1 MLIGKI
7 RVNTELNTTKFDN
20 KMDKLENDLDIAKQ
34 KADQAE
40 QKFVDL
46 SNTLDNFPKWKVDT
60 DEYRKL
66 AENVDKA
73 NIAWQQATNRVD
85 EYSNKIK
92 EVKLEQEKAEFDK
105 KGKSSLNATKLI
117 KKLKRVGLALF
128 SIRSIYSLV
137 SKASSA
143 YLSKDTELAEKLQ
156 SVWVGLGSFLAPLL
170 EYLSNMLLKM
180 VGYLNVFIK
189 ALTGI
194 DFVARANAKALNKQA
209 NAQKALNKQTL
220 AFDEVNKLE
229 DETTSSSASAGS
241 GLIEIPELDERLVK
255 KLQDLA
261 YWLRENWDLIKA
273 VGIALGVTFGAIKI
287 AGLIKN
293 ISNLIGGSGGGSGA
307 GKGIK
312 GLTQA
317 LNKVPTLIKIGII
330 VGGIAYTVN
339 TIKKIKQEGDEL
351 EEELEELR
359 KNINETY
366 TEKWKKEENVNE
378 TLSEQNRLRNVG
390 NDSMEKAN
398 TWYNKILGVS
408 DSYLNNAKLTVQQS
422 DAHLTALKNQ
432 YATQKLTEEEQ
443 NKMLNSM
450 IEQYNYNNAII
461 KQLKQQ
467 GEDTS
472 ELEEINKGYLGQIE
486 KVGNGLGI
494 ADDKLIDMI
503 YSSSKNKDLTK
514 DIYDNLSEVNAMKLD
529 DKLVYV
535 NVKADTKD
543 FKTEFE
549 KVAKSIKSW
558 ASGIGGGFSALWN
571 KITGGGNGGGR
582 GFATG
587 GIGTGIGLGSIV
599 NNPGKGVSIGGGN
612 VAGERGREGIIP
624 LTDPRAMSQLGQ
636 EIGRWVSV
644 NLDITN
650 QIDGR
655 VLNRRLEKIKNES
668 DFTTNGG
675 VL

>member
-1 MLIGKI
+1 MNIGKI
-7 RVNTELNTTKFDN
+7 RINTELNTTKFDN
-20 KMDKLENDLDIAKQ
+20 KIDKLENDLDIAKQ

-40 QKFVDL
+40 QKFADL
-46 SNTLDNFPKWKVDT
+46 SNTLENFPKWKVDT

-66 AENVDKA
+66 ADNVDKA
-73 NIAWQQATNRVD
+73 NIAWQQATNKVD

-92 EVKLEQEKAEFDK
+92 EVSLQQEKAIFDS
-105 KGKSSLNATKLI
+105 KGKSSANATKLI

-128 SIRSIYSLV
+128 SIRTAYSLV

-143 YLSKDTELAEKLQ
+143 YLSQDTELAEKLQ

-209 NAQKALNKQTL
+209 KAQKNLNNQML
-220 AFDEVNKLE
+220 SFDEINKLE
-229 DETTSSSASAGS
+229 DTTSESGGASAGS
-241 GLIEIPELDERLVK
+241 GLIELPELDNKIVK

-261 YWLRENWDLIKA
+261 YLLRENWDLIKA
-273 VGIALGVTFGAIKI
+273 VGIAFGVTFGAVKI
-287 AGLIKN
+287 AQLVGN
-293 ISNLIGGSGGGSGA
+293 ISTLMGGD

-312 GLTQA
+312 GLTKS
-317 LNKVPTLIKIGII
+317 LNEIPTLIKIGII
-330 VGGIAYTVN
+330 VGGVAYTIN
-339 TIKKIKQEGDEL
+339 TIKKIKKEGDEL
-351 EEELEELR
+351 EGELVGLR
-359 KNINETY
+359 TSINETY
-366 TEKWKKEENVNE
+366 TEKWEKEKNVND
-378 TLSEQNRLRNVG
+378 TLAEQNRLRNVG
-390 NDSMEKAN
+390 NDSMNKAN
-398 TWYNKILGVS
+398 TWYNKVLGVS

-422 DAHLTALKNQ
+422 EAHLTALKEQ
-432 YATQKLTEEEQ
+432 YKTQELNEEEQ
-443 NKMLNSM
+443 KKMLDNM
-450 IEQYNYNNAII
+450 ISQYNYNNVII
-461 KQLKQQ
+461 QQLKQQ
-467 GEDTS
+467 GQDTS
-472 ELEEINKGYLGQIE
+472 ELENINADYLGQIE

-503 YSSSKNKDLTK
+503 YSSSKNEEMTK
-514 DIYDNLSEVNAMKLD
+514 NIYKNLSDVNAMEFD

-535 NVKADTKD
+535 DVKANTKD
-543 FKTEFE
+543 FKSEFE
-549 KVAKSIKSW
+549 RVANSIKSW
-558 ASGIGGGFSALWN
+558 ASGIGGGFSALWD
-571 KITGGGNGGGR
+571 KLTGGGGGGGR

-587 GIGTGIGLGSIV
+587 GIGAGIGLGAIV

-624 LTDPRAMSQLGQ
+624 LTDPRAMAELGQ
-636 EIGRWVSV
+636 QIGRWVSV

-655 VLNRRLEKIKNES
+655 VLNRRLEEIKNES
-668 DFTTNGG
+668 NFTTNGG

>member
-1 MLIGKI
+1 MNIGKI

-46 SNTLDNFPKWKVDT
+46 SNTLENFPKWKVDT
-60 DEYRKL
+60 DEYRKI
-66 AENVDKA
+66 ANNVDKA
-73 NIAWQQATNRVD
+73 NVAWQQATNKVD

-92 EVKLEQEKAEFDK
+92 EVSLQQEKAVFDS
-105 KGKSSLNATKLI
+105 KGKSSVNATKLI

-128 SIRSIYSLV
+128 SIRSVYTLV

-194 DFVARANAKALNKQA
+194 DFVAKANAKALNKQA
-209 NAQKALNKQTL
+209 KAQKNLNKQML
-220 AFDEVNKLE
+220 SFDEINKLE
-229 DETTSSSASAGS
+229 DISTSSGSASGGS
-241 GLIEIPELDERLVK
+241 GLIELPELDDKMVK

-273 VGIALGVTFGAIKI
+273 VGIALGITFGAAKI
-287 AGLIKN
+287 AQLVGN
-293 ISNLIGGSGGGSGA
+293 ISTLIGGG

-312 GLTQA
+312 GLTNS
-317 LNKVPTLIKIGII
+317 LNGIPTLIKIGII
-330 VGGIAYTVN
+330 VGGVAYTIN
-339 TIKKIKQEGDEL
+339 KIKKIKKDADEL
-351 EEELEELR
+351 NEQTESLREQMKEIYYLKWSKETDTNKTLE
-359 KNINETY
+359 
-366 TEKWKKEENVNE
+366 
-378 TLSEQNRLRNVG
+378 EQNRLRQVG
-390 NDSMEKAN
+390 LESLGEAYQ
-398 TWYNKILGVS
+398 WYNKIIGANE
-408 DSYLNNAKLTVQQS
+408 SYLGDAKQTVYHS
-422 DAHLTALKNQ
+422 KGNLEALKQQ
-432 YATQKLTEEEQ
+432 YQAQSNNKEKQKEIL
-443 NKMLNSM
+443 KGL
-450 IEQYNYNNAII
+450 IDQYNYNLAMIVALKRQGVETGELETINNGYKETI
-461 KQLKQQ
+461 KQ
-467 GEDTS
+467 TS
-472 ELEEINKGYLGQIE
+472 KE
-486 KVGNGLGI
+486 LGI
-494 ADDKLIDMI
+494 SNQELGKMLDNSVDT
-503 YSSSKNKDLTK
+503 NKETQAIASNIK
-514 DIYDNLSEVNAMKLD
+514 DINDINLENKE
-529 DKLVYV
+529 LVV
-535 NVKADTKD
+535 DVKANTKS
-543 FKTEFE
+543 FSNEFE

-558 ASGIGGGFSALWN
+558 ANGIGGGFSVLW
-571 KITGGGNGGGR
+571 KKLTGGGGGGGR

-587 GIGTGIGLGSIV
+587 GIGTGIGLGAIV

-612 VAGERGREGIIP
+612 IAGERGREGIIP
-624 LTDPRAMSQLGQ
+624 LTDPRAMAELGQ
-636 EIGRWVSV
+636 QIGRWVSV

-655 VLNRRLEKIKNES
+655 VLNRRLEAIKNES
-668 DFTTNGG
+668 NFTTNGG